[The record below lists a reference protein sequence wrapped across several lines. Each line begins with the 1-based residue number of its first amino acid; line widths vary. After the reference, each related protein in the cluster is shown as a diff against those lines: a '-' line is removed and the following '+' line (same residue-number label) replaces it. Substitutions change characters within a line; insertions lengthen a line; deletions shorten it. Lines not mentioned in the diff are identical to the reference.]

1 MTNQLK
7 EPRFCPTLAPPRLLM
22 VKSFILTWKKNP
34 KWPILCFYI
43 NMHAFNNFYIK
54 NVYIYRYFACHNR
67 ISGKKSL
74 KVIYHSIEEYGK
86 TAIFDQYIQSS
97 WKLIWT
103 WEVGFRLFFLTTPCQ
118 TILRPELQ
126 PERGCVEKSTF
137 CIVCVSNNPHVK
149 QKSMPS
155 TSFVHWIYFSHQI
168 KLEIWYIRICGLPI
182 LSNIE
187 MCVGVFLQGTISTLS
202 MLRFL
207 ISMILRV

>member
-1 MTNQLK
+1 MKKQLCLINTYRAHENWY
-7 EPRFCPTLAPPRLLM
+7 EP
-22 VKSFILTWKKNP
+22 
-34 KWPILCFYI
+34 
-43 NMHAFNNFYIK
+43 
-54 NVYIYRYFACHNR
+54 
-67 ISGKKSL
+67 
-74 KVIYHSIEEYGK
+74 E
-86 TAIFDQYIQSS
+86 
-97 WKLIWT
+97 KL
-103 WEVGFRLFFLTTPCQ
+103 GFRLFFLTTPCQ

-149 QKSMPS
+149 QKINAIHLIC
-155 TSFVHWIYFSHQI
+155 TLHWIYFSHQI

-207 ISMILRV
+207 IWYYEYYTWTVNVRDWVSACL

>member
-1 MTNQLK
+1 M
-7 EPRFCPTLAPPRLLM
+7 LLIT
-22 VKSFILTWKKNP
+22 FILKMSIYIGILHVIIELVKKFPESNLSLHRGVWKNSYV
-34 KWPILCFYI
+34 W
-43 NMHAFNNFYIK
+43 
-54 NVYIYRYFACHNR
+54 
-67 ISGKKSL
+67 
-74 KVIYHSIEEYGK
+74 SIHTELMK
-86 TAIFDQYIQSS
+86 IDMNLRS
-97 WKLIWT
+97 W
-103 WEVGFRLFFLTTPCQ
+103 VSFVFLTTPCQ

-149 QKSMPS
+149 QKINAIHLIC
-155 TSFVHWIYFSHQI
+155 TLHWIYFSHQI

-207 ISMILRV
+207 IWYYEYYTWTVNVRDWVSACL